1 MQSALFFDMVLTV
14 FLSLALVGAA
24 FATLL
29 LLPWSDADRAGT
41 LRAAGS
47 VARWVGAAADRAS
60 APFHALP
67 VGR

>member
-1 MQSALFFDMVLTV
+1 MQSALFLDMVFTV
-14 FLSLALVGAA
+14 SLSLGLVGAA

-47 VARWVGAAADRAS
+47 VARWVGEAADRAS
-60 APFHALP
+60 VPFRALP
-67 VGR
+67 ASR